1 MKHTRPAVAGAT
13 AVLAAS
19 LIGAVSA
26 TPSDAQAR
34 ITSAQQL
41 RASIQLAVV
50 QEQAQSPTL
59 AIGTAGPPMDQ
70 AAY

>member
-26 TPSDAQAR
+26 APSDAQSR
-34 ITSAQQL
+34 ITSRQQL
-41 RASIQLAVV
+41 QMSIQLAVT
-50 QEQAQSPTL
+50 QEQAQPMTL
-59 AIGTAGPPMDQ
+59 SSGTAGPPADQ
-70 AAY
+70 LGY